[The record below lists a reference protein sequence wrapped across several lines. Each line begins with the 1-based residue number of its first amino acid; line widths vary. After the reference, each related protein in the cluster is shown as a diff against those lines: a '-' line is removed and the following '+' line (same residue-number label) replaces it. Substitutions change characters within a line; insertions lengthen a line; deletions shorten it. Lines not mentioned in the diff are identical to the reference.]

1 MFRNIDNTATQE
13 DSLEIERDNKFQ
25 LLPTKLLYTYKLL
38 NNKINCFEKISSN
51 QILSGQEWKSKNY
64 SQLYYGWESTIKVIP
79 LRLRMSGDG

>member
-51 QILSGQEWKSKNY
+51 QILSGQE
-64 SQLYYGWESTIKVIP
+64 
-79 LRLRMSGDG
+79 